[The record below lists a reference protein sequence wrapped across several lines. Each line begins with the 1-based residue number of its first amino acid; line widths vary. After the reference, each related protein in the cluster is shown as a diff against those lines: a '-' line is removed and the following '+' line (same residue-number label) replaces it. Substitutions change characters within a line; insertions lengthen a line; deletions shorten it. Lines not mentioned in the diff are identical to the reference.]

1 MSKEWRQSSK
11 LLKPRSFDVHKN
23 AIAPI
28 IAMLGCL
35 ELDMEALDTSMETVK
50 SSDCRK
56 MSKNNGNANGM
67 LATIQEEAR
76 FSYKDK

>member
-1 MSKEWRQSSK
+1 
-11 LLKPRSFDVHKN
+11 
-23 AIAPI
+23 
-28 IAMLGCL
+28 MLGCL

-67 LATIQEEAR
+67 LATMQEEAR